1 MKQTILCISQKDY
14 KNKLNINKIICIAI
28 AVVTIALNVLFC
40 ILRNDENHQ
49 TMLILNIVVDIV
61 GCWALVVV
69 VSFFIAPYSQ
79 KLKLYNSKKTL
90 FSVVKKFVTITAHI

>member
-69 VSFFIAPYSQ
+69 VSFFIASF
-79 KLKLYNSKKTL
+79 KAIFSTHNSSLL
-90 FSVVKKFVTITAHI
+90 FLSLT